1 MTRALPENLITS
13 LKGVNGFEEASFR
26 QVHSSG
32 EQVTSIRTNP
42 AKITIEKLSLPVA
55 GAVPW
60 AVNGWYLTQRP
71 SFTFDPLFHAGCYYV
86 QEASSMFLEEAFR
99 QTVDGSLPLKVL
111 DLCASPGGKS
121 THLQTLISPQSI
133 LVSNEVV
140 KGRNNVLV
148 DNISKWGAAN
158 VVVTANDAR
167 AFQKL
172 PNYFDVMVVDAP
184 CSGSG
189 LFRRDEGAMDE
200 WSLHNV
206 QLCSDRQKRILNDAL
221 PTLKNGGILIYATCS
236 YSKEEDEDIM
246 DWLVQEMH
254 CQPLPISIENAT
266 GVVASHSPI
275 SGATGYRFFP
285 DRVKG
290 EGFFMAV
297 FRKEGE
303 EENEKVKGSKVE
315 KIGTKQKEIIS
326 RWLKDWDGEVVALY
340 NGLYLASPNLYE
352 QLSFLQKALN
362 IQYAGV
368 GAGSIMKEKL
378 VPAHALAMSNLLS
391 DAIPKTNLSYE
402 DAIKYLQR
410 SDFKLTSERPG
421 WQVVCYQEH
430 NLGWINA
437 LQNRFNNYY
446 PKELR
451 ILKQHNH
458 LPFKK

>member
-1 MTRALPENLITS
+1 
-13 LKGVNGFEEASFR
+13 
-26 QVHSSG
+26 
-32 EQVTSIRTNP
+32 
-42 AKITIEKLSLPVA
+42 
-55 GAVPW
+55 
-60 AVNGWYLTQRP
+60 
-71 SFTFDPLFHAGCYYV
+71 
-86 QEASSMFLEEAFR
+86 
-99 QTVDGSLPLKVL
+99 
-111 DLCASPGGKS
+111 
-121 THLQTLISPQSI
+121 
-133 LVSNEVV
+133 
-140 KGRNNVLV
+140 
-148 DNISKWGAAN
+148 
-158 VVVTANDAR
+158 
-167 AFQKL
+167 
-172 PNYFDVMVVDAP
+172 
-184 CSGSG
+184 
-189 LFRRDEGAMDE
+189 
-200 WSLHNV
+200 
-206 QLCSDRQKRILNDAL
+206 
-221 PTLKNGGILIYATCS
+221 
-236 YSKEEDEDIM
+236 
-246 DWLVQEMH
+246 
-254 CQPLPISIENAT
+254 
-266 GVVASHSPI
+266 
-275 SGATGYRFFP
+275 
-285 DRVKG
+285 
-290 EGFFMAV
+290 MAV
-297 FRKEGE
+297 FRKERE